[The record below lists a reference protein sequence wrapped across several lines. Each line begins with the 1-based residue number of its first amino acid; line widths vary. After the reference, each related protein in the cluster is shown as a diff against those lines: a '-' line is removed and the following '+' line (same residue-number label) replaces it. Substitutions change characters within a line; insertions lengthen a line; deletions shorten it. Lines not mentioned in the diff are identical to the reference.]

1 MKIDVK
7 QDVFSLN
14 NVIAADNRALF
25 NAKDIFT
32 INIMGSPG
40 AGKTT
45 LLERLIVQICRQ
57 VSVAVIEG
65 DLATARDAQRIA
77 AHDVPVIQ
85 INTDGGCHLDA
96 EMIAKVVRGFDLD
109 KTDLLLIENVGNLVC
124 PATYDLGEDLR
135 MVVLS
140 ITEGEDKPGKYPIAF
155 MEADIVALNKM
166 DLNDYLD
173 IDTNNLIAD
182 IVNIKPQIKI
192 FPTSCRN
199 GKIVGMDELAAY
211 IIEAVKTKKQDKILR
226 GQA

>member
-7 QDVFSLN
+7 QDLLSLN
-14 NVIAADNRALF
+14 NAVAAENRALF
-25 NAKDIFT
+25 NSKNVFA

-45 LLERLIVQICRQ
+45 LLERLITQINDDA
-57 VSVAVIEG
+57 VMAVIEG

-77 AHDVPVIQ
+77 AHNVPVIQ

-96 EMIAKVVRGFDLD
+96 EMIAKVVKGFHLD
-109 KTDLLLIENVGNLVC
+109 QTDLLLIENVGNLVC

-155 MEADIVALNKM
+155 MEADIVILNKM

-173 IDTNNLIAD
+173 TDTDNLIAD

-199 GKIVGMDELAAY
+199 GKITGIDELAAY
-211 IIEAVKTKKQDKILR
+211 IIEAVKIKKQDKIHR